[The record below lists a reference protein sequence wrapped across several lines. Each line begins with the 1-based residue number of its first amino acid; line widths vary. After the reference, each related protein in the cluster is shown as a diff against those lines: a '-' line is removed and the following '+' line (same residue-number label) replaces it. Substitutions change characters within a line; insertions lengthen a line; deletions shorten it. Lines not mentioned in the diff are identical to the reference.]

1 MTVPVTQW
9 HAAAWQQLQ
18 ASHRQ
23 ERLPHALLISGEEG
37 VGKQEFAEQLAASL
51 LCEQPGQDGQ
61 ACGQCPACQRLA
73 AQSHP
78 DRFWLVPEE
87 PGKPIK
93 IGAVRELIQNLSL
106 TGHYGGYRVVT
117 VAPAEVMNHNAANA
131 FLKTL
136 EEPPPRTLIILV
148 TAMPSRLPA
157 TIRSRCQPL
166 RLGRPEP
173 QAASDW
179 LARTLPDSPSEDI
192 AQAMQLAGGA
202 PLLAARYLEE
212 GWLTERHRLLEALL
226 GCASGQTDPLTAA
239 SIAQEALKQDRQL
252 PIIWMYHWV
261 ADLLRLTYDKNN
273 IKNKDLADKLQKLP
287 EQANPH
293 RLHRLL
299 DKLQQ
304 ARRLSETTVNPQLL
318 WEDLMIDWSRLFY
331 PGHT

>member
-1 MTVPVTQW
+1 MTVPIAQW
-9 HAAAWQQLQ
+9 HATAWQQLQ
-18 ASHRQ
+18 GSRRQ

-37 VGKQEFAEQLAASL
+37 IGKREFAEQLAASL

-78 DRFWLVPEE
+78 DRFRLVPEE
-87 PGKPIK
+87 SGKPIK

-117 VAPAEVMNHNAANA
+117 VVPAEVMNHNAANA

-136 EEPPPRTLIILV
+136 EEPPPRTLIMLV
-148 TAMPSRLPA
+148 STTPSRLPA

-179 LARTLPDSPSEDI
+179 LAETLPDSPTEDI
-192 AQAMQLAGGA
+192 AQAMQLAGEA
-202 PLLAARYLEE
+202 PLLAARYLRED
-212 GWLTERHRLLEALL
+212 WLAERRRLLEALL
-226 GCASGQTDPLTAA
+226 DCASGQTDPLTAA
-239 SIAQEALKQDRQL
+239 GIAQEALKQDRQM

-261 ADLLRLTYDKNN
+261 ADLLRLAYDKNN
-273 IKNKDLADKLQKLP
+273 IKNKDLADKLQKQRQ
-287 EQANPH
+287 QAAP
-293 RLHRLL
+293 RDLHRLL
-299 DKLQQ
+299 DKLHQ

-318 WEDLMIDWSRLFY
+318 WENLMIEWSSLFA
-331 PGHT
+331 PNKP